1 MISSYYFTGG
11 VCNFDFTMNKVK
23 RDNDK
28 IVCDKTGC
36 LNVTQCIDK
45 VFVILWL

>member
-1 MISSYYFTGG
+1 MISSYYFTDG